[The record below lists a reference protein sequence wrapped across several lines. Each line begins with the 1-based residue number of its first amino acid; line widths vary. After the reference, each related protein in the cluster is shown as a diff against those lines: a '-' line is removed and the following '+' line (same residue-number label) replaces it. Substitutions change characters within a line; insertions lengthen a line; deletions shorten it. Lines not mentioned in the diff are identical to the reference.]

1 MTGLET
7 LSPWV
12 IVYVAIVI
20 AVAGWIQGALGLGF
34 PMIATPLIAAA
45 TNMQFAVVMVL
56 IPCIATVI
64 VSIFRSPG
72 FGDVL
77 KRFWWMPFV
86 ALTGAAIGA
95 RLFVLYPGFPYALL
109 LAGVILFYLNLER
122 LNLSQWPL
130 MKRHDKSFGVVFGL
144 LGGISETTAN
154 IAAPPLIIYYLG
166 IGLPPLMLV
175 PAMNISF
182 FVGKST
188 QFVTLAASGIAS
200 PMHWLVTL
208 PLAVIAT
215 IASLYGSR
223 VRSRIDGE
231 TYRIWMKRMLMTM
244 ALILLTQI
252 GYQFLQA

>member
-1 MTGLET
+1 
-7 LSPWV
+7 
-12 IVYVAIVI
+12 
-20 AVAGWIQGALGLGF
+20 
-34 PMIATPLIAAA
+34 
-45 TNMQFAVVMVL
+45 
-56 IPCIATVI
+56 
-64 VSIFRSPG
+64 
-72 FGDVL
+72 
-77 KRFWWMPFV
+77 
-86 ALTGAAIGA
+86 
-95 RLFVLYPGFPYALL
+95 
-109 LAGVILFYLNLER
+109 
-122 LNLSQWPL
+122 
-130 MKRHDKSFGVVFGL
+130 
-144 LGGISETTAN
+144 
-154 IAAPPLIIYYLG
+154 
-166 IGLPPLMLV
+166 MLV

-244 ALILLTQI
+244 ALILLTQV

>member
-1 MTGLET
+1 
-7 LSPWV
+7 
-12 IVYVAIVI
+12 
-20 AVAGWIQGALGLGF
+20 
-34 PMIATPLIAAA
+34 
-45 TNMQFAVVMVL
+45 
-56 IPCIATVI
+56 
-64 VSIFRSPG
+64 
-72 FGDVL
+72 
-77 KRFWWMPFV
+77 
-86 ALTGAAIGA
+86 
-95 RLFVLYPGFPYALL
+95 
-109 LAGVILFYLNLER
+109 
-122 LNLSQWPL
+122 

-244 ALILLTQI
+244 ALILLTQV